1 MPRCE
6 ACDAGPFN
14 AADLTPPLTP
24 SMEPLNRGQLSSSLD
39 LESGTLTEE
48 LVASATINGV
58 PLQPVTV
65 CPHARMAL
73 ACGFRLSGL
82 MLLRELKVEDWGTV
96 RSGQA
101 TVSSR
106 SLSAA
111 TRVPMVTETVR
122 VSDRLRTST
131 WRCTMQKHKRLGT
144 RLRRIC
150 FPVALDAR
158 HGQVG

>member
-1 MPRCE
+1 
-6 ACDAGPFN
+6 
-14 AADLTPPLTP
+14 
-24 SMEPLNRGQLSSSLD
+24 MEPLNRSQLSSS
-39 LESGTLTEE
+39 LESGTLTKE

-106 SLSAA
+106 SLSQGVRQTADLHLEMHYAEAQAA
-111 TRVPMVTETVR
+111 G
-122 VSDRLRTST
+122 
-131 WRCTMQKHKRLGT
+131 HK
-144 RLRRIC
+144 
-150 FPVALDAR
+150 AA
-158 HGQVG
+158 